1 VIVLSGT
8 TPVSGKTVTWQPNSG
23 SANPA
28 SSSTGSDGVATT
40 TITLPGGSGQITIQA
55 SATGAAGSP
64 VAFTAHAAGDDA
76 TVSVINNRFDP
87 DVVAIRAGGSVT
99 FNYPAS
105 ALQHNILPDDGKA
118 IPSSPAVRDGP
129 FNLVV
134 QFPTAGEYFY
144 HCSVHGSTR
153 TGMFGKIVVAQ

>member
-1 VIVLSGT
+1 VLVLNGT

-28 SSSTGSDGVATT
+28 SSATGSDGIATT
-40 TITLPGGSGQITIQA
+40 TITLPGGAGQITIQA
-55 SATGAAGSP
+55 SASGATGSP
-64 VAFTAHAAGDDA
+64 VAFSAYAADNNA
-76 TVSVINNRFDP
+76 TVGVINNRFDP

-105 ALQHNILPDDGKA
+105 SLQHNILPDDGKT
-118 IPSSPAVRDGP
+118 IPSVPNVRDGP
-129 FNLVV
+129 FSLVV
-134 QFPTAGEYFY
+134 QFPAAGEYFY

-153 TGMFGKIVVAQ
+153 SGMFGKIIVAQ